1 MKAAKTYSNPAEA
14 CVHQGDAFEALD
26 GRPVSGGAVR
36 VRIGGLRQIDE
47 DIFELAGVAVRE
59 INWELVA
66 EGLGRKF
73 LPYALADQ
81 IDQACFACDVAE
93 ILADRIQRR

>member
-1 MKAAKTYSNPAEA
+1 MKATKTYSNPAEA
-14 CVHQGDAFEALD
+14 YVHQDDAFEALD
-26 GRPVSGGAVR
+26 GRPVPEGAVR
-36 VRIGGLRQIDE
+36 VRIEGLRQINE

-73 LPYALADQ
+73 LPDALADQ
-81 IDQACFACDVAE
+81 IDQACFAYDVAE